1 VCASRAFCDALLN
14 FGRAYIYSTSVM
26 PAAAACAVAAIEV
39 MRDEPQRQ
47 ARLREMALHVRSRI
61 RCVGLEIPAGDS
73 PIVAVNLQKETA
85 ALWAAERLK
94 AEGLLVVAV
103 RPPTVPPG
111 SSRLRITLCS
121 EHDEHAVARL
131 VHAVHAVRA
140 EFV

>member
-1 VCASRAFCDALLN
+1 
-14 FGRAYIYSTSVM
+14 
-26 PAAAACAVAAIEV
+26 